1 LPIRVVIDTSSLI
14 SFLLSGGKTMRSI
27 IAAWRDAEISLLL
40 SPQTL
45 AELSS
50 VVARPEIRRHTAIPL
65 AALVDGLS
73 QYALHVPGTLEL
85 AGACRDPKDDKFLA
99 CAVEGQAAYLIS
111 SDRDLLEMGKYQD
124 VCILNPGQF
133 LAALQLAKMSIDT
146 LQAQYSL
153 PVLQTILAEFCL
165 DPDTRHKLRL
175 VIARLSKE

>member
-1 LPIRVVIDTSSLI
+1 
-14 SFLLSGGKTMRSI
+14 MRSI
-27 IAAWRDAEISLLL
+27 IVAWREAEISLLF

-50 VVARPEIRRHTAIPL
+50 VVTRPEIQHYTAIPL
-65 AALVDGLS
+65 ASLVDGLS
-73 QYALHVPGTLEL
+73 QYAIHVPGTLQF
-85 AGACRDPKDDKFLA
+85 AGACRDSKDDKFLS

-133 LAALQLAKMSIDT
+133 LAALQLAKMPIDT
-146 LQAQYSL
+146 LQSQYSL
-153 PVLQTILAEFCL
+153 QVLQTILAELCL
-165 DPDTRHKLRL
+165 DPDTRQKLLL